1 MADSAFI
8 DTLDI
13 MDLEH
18 LEVGENAVI
27 GEGTTIV
34 CHTFQDGNIIYNTV
48 SPCFPF
54 SLSLHIFSSTADEC
68 TACSSAA

>member
-1 MADSAFI
+1 MCARALPLTGGCELQGAKVADSAFI
-8 DTLDI
+8 DTLDV

-48 SPCFPF
+48 TPC
-54 SLSLHIFSSTADEC
+54 LNE
-68 TACSSAA
+68 